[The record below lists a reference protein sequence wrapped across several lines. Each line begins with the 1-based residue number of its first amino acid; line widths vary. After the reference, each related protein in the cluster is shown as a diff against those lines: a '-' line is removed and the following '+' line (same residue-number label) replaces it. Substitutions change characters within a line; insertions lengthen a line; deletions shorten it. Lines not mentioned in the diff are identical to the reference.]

1 MVNKSA
7 LNGQNIAKKT
17 SKSNQPWSLHY
28 NLNAELLFTDGSVG
42 GQSSLILPLK
52 KTSCS
57 FYVNRSMPHLLKQKK
72 KNRKR
77 ERSIPLERYCLLCK
91 KVRYVTGS
99 EGSELK
105 DYKLRGMTVSE
116 EPEMQGMR
124 HLVAK
129 RQRKIANRH
138 DLFHLHDRNKRRLDK
153 GVHYLDRLLV

>member
-1 MVNKSA
+1 
-7 LNGQNIAKKT
+7 
-17 SKSNQPWSLHY
+17 
-28 NLNAELLFTDGSVG
+28 
-42 GQSSLILPLK
+42 
-52 KTSCS
+52 
-57 FYVNRSMPHLLKQKK
+57 MPHLLKQKK
-72 KNRKR
+72 KIAKRKVYSSR
-77 ERSIPLERYCLLCK
+77 KVLPPISK

>member
-1 MVNKSA
+1 MFTRMHWAHFVEKNILFRTKSF
-7 LNGQNIAKKT
+7 K
-17 SKSNQPWSLHY
+17 
-28 NLNAELLFTDGSVG
+28 
-42 GQSSLILPLK
+42 
-52 KTSCS
+52 
-57 FYVNRSMPHLLKQKK
+57 NRLQKK
-72 KNRKR
+72 N
-77 ERSIPLERYCLLCK
+77 IQPLEIPSRKVLKAPISK
-91 KVRYVTGS
+91 KIRYVTGS

-153 GVHYLDRLLV
+153 GVHYLDRLL